1 MDGGTMK
8 FIKKRKKKLGLCERP
23 RRGLR
28 ERKWKEQEEIQWRKK
43 KDNNSGNSG
52 T

>member
-8 FIKKRKKKLGLCERP
+8 FIKKRKKRKKKLGLCERP

-43 KDNNSGNSG
+43 R
-52 T
+52 